1 LFRQSVD
8 AFFETNHLVFEI
20 RDYDAI
26 GGHGTLGTVNVSKHD
41 ILKGTGERMEYKIS
55 LEDGLTVSDSK
66 PVSTAFK
73 LRKSCFV
80 VGIALLTPF
89 SVSSIS

>member
-1 LFRQSVD
+1 VD
-8 AFFETNHLVFEI
+8 DFFETNHLVFEI

-26 GGHGTLGTVNVSKHD
+26 GGHDTLGTVNVNKQD
-41 ILKGTGERMEYKIS
+41 ILKGTGERVEYKIS

-66 PVSTAFK
+66 PVSTAYK
-73 LRKSCFV
+73 LRNRCFV